1 MAFVA
6 DGIRIDG
13 SQEEDKDCMI
23 CAYTL
28 PRLAFPSPTIA
39 PSCTHEVSTCLSCLA
54 KSIRHDLE
62 NRMWDKIQC
71 PECRALLDHY
81 SVRKYADEETFA
93 RYAEQVGL
101 EVFLLIIDQGTSHL
115 AFEQ

>member
-1 MAFVA
+1 
-6 DGIRIDG
+6 
-13 SQEEDKDCMI
+13 MI
-23 CAYTL
+23 CADSL
-28 PRLAFPSPTIA
+28 PKLAFPSPTIA
-39 PSCTHEVSTCLSCLA
+39 PSCMHEVSTCLLCLA
-54 KSIRHDLE
+54 TSIRHDLE

-81 SVRKYADEETFA
+81 SVQKYADEETFA

-101 EVFLLIIDQGTSHL
+101 EVFWLMIDQVTSHL

>member
-6 DGIRIDG
+6 DGIRIDV
-13 SQEEDKDCMI
+13 SREENKDCMI
-23 CAYTL
+23 CAESL
-28 PRLAFPSPTIA
+28 PKLFFPSPAIA

-54 KSIRHDLE
+54 QSIMHDLE

-93 RYAEQVGL
+93 RYADHIGL
-101 EVFLLIIDQGTSHL
+101 EVFQLIIDQVTSHL